1 MAGVSLTVTDDLGRI
16 VSRLET
22 AIAGVDDFR
31 PMWRRLAPAWEA
43 RGREMFRTQGRSTG
57 SPWPQYEDT
66 AEREFYQWYKAG
78 ILRRDVTQLRPLTWT
93 PGREVLRPS
102 FESVRHP
109 AAVYDAR
116 RRTLE
121 VGSAVP
127 YAGDHNAGRGRAPE
141 RMGGHA
147 IPRRPLLR
155 FDRPFVLAVAEASRE
170 HALTAERT
178 IDPSAKAAPG
188 GRGIGLTSRDVN
200 ALLGAA

>member
-116 RRTLE
+116 RRTL
-121 VGSAVP
+121 
-127 YAGDHNAGRGRAPE
+127 D
-141 RMGGHA
+141 
-147 IPRRPLLR
+147 R